1 MATFVG
7 VDGCKLGWFAVWQG
21 PRGLKSQIYP
31 SVQDLWGDHADA
43 TRILIDIPIGL
54 KVSEDRTIES
64 QVRALLG
71 PRRSSVFPVPCYA
84 AAYADNY
91 PDASA
96 INRSVL
102 GKGLSKQAWFIT
114 PLIRDVD
121 QLLQQNR
128 RAKCVIG
135 ECHPE
140 LAFASVNGA
149 PLPNSKKTLEGIA
162 ARQALIRKYFPA
174 VDRFVES
181 CLRDY
186 PRRHLQI
193 DDCLDALIL
202 LITAKQARPLSDKS
216 ENGKGGIPIRMW
228 VPDRVSYY

>member
-1 MATFVG
+1 MAAFIG

-21 PRGLKSQIYP
+21 SRGLKSQIYP
-31 SVQDLWGDHADA
+31 SVQDLWREHADA
-43 TRILIDIPIGL
+43 TRILIDVPIGL
-54 KVSEDRTIES
+54 KIREDRAIES
-64 QVRALLG
+64 EVRALLG
-71 PRRSSVFPVPCYA
+71 PRRSSVFPVPCSA

-121 QLLQQNR
+121 QLLQKSRQ
-128 RAKCVIG
+128 AKLVIG

-140 LAFASVNGA
+140 LAFATVNGS
-149 PLPNSKKTLEGIA
+149 PLQYSKKKPEGVEV
-162 ARQALIRKYFPA
+162 RQALIRKYFPA
-174 VDRFVES
+174 VDHFVEA
-181 CLRDY
+181 CLHQH

-193 DDCLDALIL
+193 DDCLDALML
-202 LITAKQARPLSDKS
+202 LITAKRARLLSATIDS
-216 ENGKGGIPIRMW
+216 GKGDIPIQMW
-228 VPDRVSYY
+228 VPDRASYY

>member
-21 PRGLKSQIYP
+21 PRGLKAKIYP
-31 SVQDLWGDHADA
+31 SVQDLWREHGDA
-43 TRILIDIPIGL
+43 TRILIDVPIGL
-54 KVSEDRTIES
+54 KVAEDRFIES
-64 QVRALLG
+64 EVRALLG
-71 PRRSSVFPVPCYA
+71 PRRSSVFPVPCYG

-91 PDASA
+91 PQASA
-96 INRSVL
+96 INRSIL

-121 QLLQQNR
+121 QLLQQSQQAR
-128 RAKCVIG
+128 GVIG

-140 LAFASVNGA
+140 LAFATVNGA
-149 PLPNSKKTLEGIA
+149 ALQNSKKTCEGQTN
-162 ARQALIRKYFPA
+162 RQTLIRKYFPA
-174 VDRFVES
+174 VDRIVES
-181 CLRDY
+181 WLREH

-202 LITAKQARPLSDKS
+202 LITAKRPRPLSDKDES
-216 ENGKGGIPIRMW
+216 GKGGIPIRMW
-228 VPDRVSYY
+228 VPDRASYY

>member
-1 MATFVG
+1 VTTFVG
-7 VDGCKLGWFAVWQG
+7 VDGCKLGWFAVWQS
-21 PRGLKSQIYP
+21 PRRLKSQIYP
-31 SVQDLWGDHADA
+31 SAQDLWREHADA
-43 TRILIDIPIGL
+43 TRILIDVPIGL
-54 KVSEDRTIES
+54 KVSEDRAIES
-64 QVRALLG
+64 EVRALLG
-71 PRRSSVFPVPCYA
+71 PRRSSVFPVPCSA

-114 PLIRDVD
+114 PMIRDVD

-128 RAKCVIG
+128 QAKFVIG

-140 LAFASVNGA
+140 LAFATLNGA
-149 PLPNSKKTLEGIA
+149 PLENSKKTPEGLNV
-162 ARQALIRKYFPA
+162 RQALIRKYFPA
-174 VDRFVES
+174 VDRFLDS
-181 CLRDY
+181 CLRDH
-186 PRRHLQI
+186 PRRHLQL

-202 LITAKQARPLSDKS
+202 LITAKQARPLSDS
-216 ENGKGGIPIRMW
+216 NESGEGGIPIRMW